1 VIAAICA
8 VVAYERSIAKEEE
21 VRVGVEESAAG
32 VAAEAID
39 MPSVSSCTALD
50 ISVEVYT

>member
-1 VIAAICA
+1 MIAAVCA
-8 VVAYERSIAKEEE
+8 VVAYEGSIAKEEK

-39 MPSVSSCTALD
+39 MPSVSSCTSVRY
-50 ISVEVYT
+50 IS